1 MCLLILILFYTLV
14 IFSVTLGSIINNEII
29 RTIDISTSIMRMSIE
44 ITASNIVDDY
54 EITFPQNL
62 AQKMSFLNIEYNEKN
77 LLLPAPTT

>member
-62 AQKMSFLNIEYNEKN
+62 AQKMSYLNIEYNEKN

>member
-1 MCLLILILFYTLV
+1 MCLLILILFHTLV

-62 AQKMSFLNIEYNEKN
+62 AQKMSYLNIEYNEKN